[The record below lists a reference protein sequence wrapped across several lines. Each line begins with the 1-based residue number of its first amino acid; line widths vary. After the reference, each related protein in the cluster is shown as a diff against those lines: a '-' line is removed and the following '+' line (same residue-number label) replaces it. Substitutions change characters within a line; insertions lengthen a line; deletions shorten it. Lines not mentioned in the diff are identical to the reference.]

1 MSRSAQ
7 NGDVVQ
13 VNYIGTLDDGT
24 EFDNS
29 YERGE
34 PIAFVVG
41 SDQVLPAFSQGVLN
55 MQVGE
60 KRTVQMSAEEG
71 YGLRRDDA
79 VQIFPREA
87 FPEEMVFEVGMQVQ
101 GEGPNGPFPAVVTAV
116 AHNGVILD
124 MNHPLAG
131 QALNFEVEVVSIEE
145 QPQEGT
151 G

>member
-1 MSRSAQ
+1 MSRNAQ
-7 NGDVVQ
+7 DGNVVQ

-41 SDQVLPAFSQGVLN
+41 GDQVLPAFSQGVLE

-60 KRTVQMSAEEG
+60 KRTLRMSAEEG
-71 YGLRRDDA
+71 YGERRNDA
-79 VQIFPREA
+79 IQVFPLES
-87 FPEEMVFEVGMQVQ
+87 FPEGMEFQVGMQVQ

-116 AHNGVILD
+116 AHNGVVLD
-124 MNHPLAG
+124 LNHPLAG
-131 QALNFEVEVVSIEE
+131 QPLNFEVEMVNIEE

>member
-1 MSRSAQ
+1 MSRNVQ
-7 NGDVVQ
+7 DGDVVQ

-29 YERGE
+29 YQRGE
-34 PIAFVVG
+34 PIGFVVG
-41 SDQVLPAFSQGVLN
+41 GNQVLPAFSQGVLD

-60 KRTVQMSAEEG
+60 KRSLSLTPEEG
-71 YGLRRDDA
+71 YGPRRDDA
-79 VQIFPREA
+79 IQVFPREA
-87 FPEEMVFEVGMQVQ
+87 FPEDMEFQIGMQVQ

-116 AHNGVILD
+116 AHNGVVLD

-131 QALNFEVEVVSIEE
+131 QSLNFDVEVVSIEE